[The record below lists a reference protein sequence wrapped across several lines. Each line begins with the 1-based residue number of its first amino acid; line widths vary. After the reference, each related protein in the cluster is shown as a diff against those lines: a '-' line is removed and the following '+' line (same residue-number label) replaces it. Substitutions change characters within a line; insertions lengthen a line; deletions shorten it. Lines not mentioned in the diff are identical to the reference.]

1 MFANLE
7 LINNFKKFDKLTL
20 RTMTYANKIL
30 RINLETQEI
39 REEPLD
45 FEIVQKYLG
54 GRGLGVKILYDE
66 LQPKIDPLSSANKI
80 AVMTGPMTGT
90 ISPTSSRWCMVF
102 KSPLTKNTLNDTH
115 CGGSLGIQL
124 KKAGFDGIIIEGKS
138 PNPCYIHIQDSKV
151 EILDA
156 SDLWGKDTYET
167 QQKLKEKHERHS
179 VASIGPAGENLVK
192 FACILNDARYAGRGG
207 IGAVWGSKNL
217 KAIAVKGS
225 NRIVPANEYAFKKVT
240 RKFLNILKGHPITGT
255 GLGLYGTPI
264 LTTAVNKSGV
274 LPVKNFQEGIFDNV
288 RAIAGETLREL
299 LVKQVPCQGCP
310 IGCGRSLKFEDN
322 TTHLEY
328 ESLWALGP
336 NCNIS
341 DLKIIF
347 EASEKCNRYGL
358 DTISTGNAIAWY
370 MECAERG
377 LVSDAPKFGDGDGL
391 LKLIDDI
398 ATQTNSG
405 QLLAQG
411 VKNAAEKIGQG
422 SSDFAC
428 HVKGLEMPA
437 YDPRGI
443 KGMALSYA
451 TSNTGATHL
460 KAYTVIQ
467 EILSTPHYVD
477 PLAEEGKA
485 ELVKEMQDVYATL
498 DSAEWCKFTS
508 MAVFSTLKCEV
519 DIYAQLLTTATGFFI
534 DSAEFKKIGERIYNL
549 ERLFNYREGLSR
561 VDDELP
567 KRFLTEKLPAGPA
580 KGQVVDNSALLTQF
594 YRLRGW
600 EDDGS
605 PSDRKLEELGI
616 KPLHTSAKLQ
626 VALDLRD
633 MDEAIKIAKSAVA
646 GGVDWLEC
654 GTPLVKSVGM
664 DIVRKLR
671 ELFPHKTI
679 VCDLKTMD
687 TGFLESEMA
696 HLAGADIVCILGIA
710 PDTTIVD
717 AVGAGKKFG
726 IKIHADLIGVSN
738 PIERAIELE
747 KLGVDYIGLHI
758 GIDTQLRSG
767 FDKVPYP
774 TLKKLK
780 ESIKIPVAVAGGL
793 NAETIPKAVATGA
806 DILIVGGAIT
816 RSANPEQATRRLKE
830 KIREA
835 SLQNAKNT

>member
-1 MFANLE
+1 MAY
-7 LINNFKKFDKLTL
+7 KK
-20 RTMTYANKIL
+20 KIL
-30 RINLETQEI
+30 RIDLNSKDVS
-39 REEPLD
+39 EEPLD
-45 FEIVQKYLG
+45 MQIVQEYLG
-54 GRGLGVKILYDE
+54 GRGYGVKLLYDE
-66 LQPKIDPLSSANKI
+66 LPPKIDPLSAQNKI
-80 AVMTGPMTGT
+80 ALMTGPMTGT
-90 ISPTSSRWCMVF
+90 NSPTASRWCMVF

-124 KKAGFDGIIIEGKS
+124 KKAGYDGIIIEGVS
-138 PNPCYIHIQDSKV
+138 SEPCYIHIEDDKV
-151 EILDA
+151 EILSA
-156 SDLWGKDTYET
+156 TELWGKDIYET
-167 QQKLKEKHERHS
+167 QSFLEEKYARHS

-192 FACILNDARYAGRGG
+192 FACVINGSRAAGRGG
-207 IGAVWGSKNL
+207 IGAVWGSKKL
-217 KAIAVKGS
+217 KAIVVKGS
-225 NRIVPANEYAFKKVT
+225 SRVEPANKYAFKQLN
-240 RKFLNILKGHPITGT
+240 REFLNILNGHPVTGT
-255 GLGLYGTPI
+255 GMGLYGTPI

-274 LPVKNFQEGIFDNV
+274 LPVKNFQEGIFENV

-299 LVKQVPCQGCP
+299 LVKKRPCQGCP
-310 IGCGRSLKFEDN
+310 IGCGRTLEFEGISS
-322 TTHLEY
+322 HLEY

-336 NCNIS
+336 NLNID
-341 DLKIIF
+341 DLKTIF
-347 EASEKCNRYGL
+347 QASEKCNRLGL
-358 DTISTGNAIAWY
+358 DTISTGNTIGWY
-370 MECAERG
+370 MECAEKG
-377 LVSDAPKFGDGDGL
+377 LVSDAPKFGETAPFL
-391 LKLIDDI
+391 QLIDDI
-398 ATQTNSG
+398 AFQRNQG

-411 VKNAAEKIGQG
+411 VQAAAEKVGQN
-422 SSDFAC
+422 SADFAC
-428 HVKGLEMPA
+428 HVKGMEMPA
-437 YDPRGI
+437 YDPRGV

-467 EILSTPHYVD
+467 EILSTPYYID
-477 PLAEEGKA
+477 PLTEEGKP

-508 MAVFSTLKCEV
+508 MAVFSTMKCEV
-519 DIYAQLLTTATGFFI
+519 DIYAKLLTTATGFFI

-549 ERLFNYREGLSR
+549 ERLFNYREGLTI
-561 VDDELP
+561 VDDQLP
-567 KRFLTEKLPAGPA
+567 KRFLTETLPAGPA
-580 KGQVVDNSALLTQF
+580 KGQVADNSALLKEF

-616 KPLHTSAKLQ
+616 APIHNNAKLQ

-633 MDEAIKIAKSAVA
+633 MDEAIRIAKKSVA

-654 GTPLVKSVGM
+654 GTPLVKSVGL

-687 TGFLESEMA
+687 TGFMESEMA
-696 HLAGADIVCILGIA
+696 YMAGADIVCILGIA
-710 PDTTIVD
+710 PDTTIID
-717 AVGAGKKFG
+717 AVGCGKKFG

-774 TLKKLK
+774 VLTKLK
-780 ESIKIPVAVAGGL
+780 ESVKIPVAVAGGL
-793 NAETIPKAVATGA
+793 NAETIPKAVACGA
-806 DILIVGGAIT
+806 DVLIVGGAIT
-816 RSANPEQATRRLKE
+816 RSANPEEATLRLK
-830 KIREA
+830 KIISDA
-835 SLQNAKNT
+835 SQNLEE

>member
-1 MFANLE
+1 
-7 LINNFKKFDKLTL
+7 
-20 RTMTYANKIL
+20 MTYANKIL
-30 RINLETQEI
+30 RINLDTKSVK
-39 REEPLD
+39 EESLD
-45 FEIVQKYLG
+45 FEIVQQYLG

-66 LQPKIDPLSSANKI
+66 LPPKIDPLSSANKI
-80 AVMTGPMTGT
+80 ALMTGPMTGT
-90 ISPTSSRWCMVF
+90 ISPTSSRWAMVF
-102 KSPLTKNTLNDTH
+102 KSPLTQNTLNDSH

-124 KKAGFDGIIIEGKS
+124 KKSGYDGIIIEGKADK
-138 PNPCYIHIQDSKV
+138 PCLIHIQDSIV

-156 SDLWGKDTYET
+156 TEFWGKDTYET
-167 QQKLKEKHERHS
+167 QKSLKEKYDRHS
-179 VASIGPAGENLVK
+179 VACIGIAGEKLNK
-192 FACILNDARYAGRGG
+192 FACVMNDARFAGRGG
-207 IGAVWGSKNL
+207 VGAIWGSKNL
-217 KAIAVKGS
+217 KAIVIKGTQ
-225 NRIVPANEYAFKKVT
+225 RIKPVNEFAFKKISK
-240 RKFLNILKGHPITGT
+240 KFLDTLKGHPVTGT

-274 LPVKNFQEGIFDNV
+274 LPVKNFQEGIFNDV

-299 LVKQVPCQGCP
+299 LIKQVPCQGCP
-310 IGCGRSLKFEDN
+310 IGCGRSFKFGDIAA
-322 TTHLEY
+322 HLEY

-336 NCNIS
+336 NCGIG
-341 DLKIIF
+341 DLNVIF
-347 EASEKCNRYGL
+347 KASEKCNRYGL

-370 MECAERG
+370 MECGERG
-377 LVSDAPKFGDGDGL
+377 LVSDAPHFGEVDGF
-391 LKLIDDI
+391 LKLIDNI
-398 ATQTNSG
+398 A
-405 QLLAQG
+405 LKQG
-411 VKNAAEKIGQG
+411 VGALLSQGVRAAAAQIGQN
-422 SSDFAC
+422 SEDFAC
-428 HVKGLEMPA
+428 HIKGLEMPA

-485 ELVKEMQDVYATL
+485 ALVKEMQDVFAVL

-519 DIYAQLLTTATGFFI
+519 DIYAKMLTTATGFFI
-534 DSAEFKKIGERIYNL
+534 DSTEFKKIGERIYNL
-549 ERLFNYREGLSR
+549 ERLFNYREGLTR
-561 VDDELP
+561 DDDQLP
-567 KRFLTEKLPAGPA
+567 KRFLTETLPEGPA
-580 KGQVVDNSALLTQF
+580 KGQVVDNERLLTEF

-633 MDEAIKIAKSAVA
+633 MDEALKIAKSAVE
-646 GGVDWLEC
+646 GGVDWIEC

-664 DIVRKLR
+664 DIVRKIR
-671 ELFPHKTI
+671 ELYPHKTI

-696 HLAGADIVCILGIA
+696 YLAGADIVCILGIA
-710 PDTTIVD
+710 PDSTIID

-726 IKIHADLIGVSN
+726 IKIHADLIGVLN

-816 RSANPEQATRRLKE
+816 RSANPAQATRRLKE
-830 KIREA
+830 KIEEA
-835 SLQNAKNT
+835 SRKLSENH